1 MRLLYTIWKWL
12 NDVLDAMTQDA
23 PYPLVEEEWEFI
35 ERRLAARDA
44 PELAE
49 SSLAELGLKRT
60 KDGVTHSV

>member
-12 NDVLDAMTQDA
+12 EDRLDAITQDA

-44 PELAE
+44 PELLE
-49 SSLAELGLKRT
+49 GSLEELGLKRT
-60 KDGVTHSV
+60 KDGMTHIF